1 MAPSNSKP
9 IYFGPPPN
17 VLEGARFRTHDD
29 LYAAG
34 VHRFRGQGIS
44 GTSYQGVD
52 SIVASGGYAAD
63 EDHGDVII
71 YTAQGGSPDKDGHI
85 TADQELTKVNEGMLV
100 NYREGL
106 PIRYVHGLGIKRR
119 KATEGYKYRGLYL
132 VEDYWS
138 VRTDRGFL
146 MWQFRLAKSTAVEP
160 WEPAESQGA
169 AEIRPVTPLE
179 KAAAKYVSVQRRV
192 RNTAEARAVKNI
204 YKSVCQMCRI
214 PLVVDA
220 EGGRYSEGAHI
231 HALGRPHNGKDVS
244 SNILCLCPNCHVL
257 FDNGMRLITD
267 DLKVIDAFS
276 KKVLGDLHVLPG
288 HDIDPDCVRQHRSRW
303 VARVQE
309 V

>member
-1 MAPSNSKP
+1 MSPSKSKP

-17 VLEGARFRTHDD
+17 VMEGAWFSRHDD
-29 LYAAG
+29 LYAAD

-44 GTSYQGVD
+44 GTSHQGVD

-63 EDHGDVII
+63 EDYGDVII
-71 YTAQGGSPDKDGHI
+71 YTAQGGSPDQDGHI
-85 TADQELTKVNEGMLV
+85 TADQQLTDVNEGMLV

-106 PIRYVHGLGIKRR
+106 PIRYVRGLGIKRR
-119 KATEGYKYRGLYL
+119 KATKGYEYRGLYL

-146 MWQFRLAKSTAVEP
+146 MWQFRLTKSSAVEP
-160 WEPAESQGA
+160 WEPSKSGDA

-192 RNTAEARAVKNI
+192 RNTAEARAVKNL
-204 YKSVCQMCRI
+204 YRNVCQMCSI

-220 EGGRYSEGAHI
+220 DGGRYSEGAHI
-231 HALGRPHNGKDVS
+231 HALGRPHNGEDVR

-257 FDNGMRLITD
+257 FDSGMRLITD
-267 DLKVIDAFS
+267 DLKVVDAFTQ
-276 KKVLGDLHVLPG
+276 KVLGELHVLPE
-288 HDIDPDCVRQHRSRW
+288 HRIDPTCVQQHRSRW
-303 VARVQE
+303 AARAQGI
-309 V
+309 